1 MTQSGMM
8 AIELHGATHSDSR
21 ALTDETLLRQIV
33 EGKEEGLQELVRRYQ
48 SPIHRFLTRF
58 LGSSED
64 AEQATLNVF
73 IRAWQ
78 NAPRFQYRA
87 KVSTWLYRIAIN
99 IARDM
104 HSARTARLRRESS
117 PEALALTHPLV
128 GNAEEEAMRRMEQD
142 DQYRQLQRALD
153 RMSEIERTL
162 LILYY
167 FEDSSYEEMQAI
179 SGLSY
184 KVLKTRLSRARQ
196 RLRALLEQEA
206 GNTSL

>member
-1 MTQSGMM
+1 MM
-8 AIELHGATHSDSR
+8 AIELHGTARSESG
-21 ALTDETLLRQIV
+21 ALTDETLLRRIA
-33 EGKEEGLQELVRRYQ
+33 EGNESAMQELVRRYQ
-48 SPIHRFLTRF
+48 TPLHRFLTRF
-58 LGSSED
+58 LGSDED

-78 NAPRFQYRA
+78 NAPRFQFRA
-87 KVSTWLYRIAIN
+87 QVSTWLYRIATN

-104 HSARTARLRRESS
+104 HSSRTARLRRETS
-117 PEALALTHPLV
+117 PEAVALSHPSV
-128 GNAEEEAMRRMEQD
+128 GNPEEEALRRMEQE
-142 DQYRQLQRALD
+142 DQYRQLKAALERLNDMD
-153 RMSEIERTL
+153 RLL

-196 RLRALLEQEA
+196 RLRALLEEEP
-206 GNTSL
+206 GNSSQ